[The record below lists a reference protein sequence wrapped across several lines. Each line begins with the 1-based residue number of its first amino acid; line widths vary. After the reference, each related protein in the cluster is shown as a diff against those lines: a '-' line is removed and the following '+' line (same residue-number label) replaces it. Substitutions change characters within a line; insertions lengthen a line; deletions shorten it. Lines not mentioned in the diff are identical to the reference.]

1 MNQNSQKDTQIS
13 SAPLVHF
20 VGAGPGDPELITVKG
35 QRLLR
40 EADIVIY
47 TGSLV
52 PKPLITGLSAAIY
65 NSAGLNLDEVF
76 AIISNGFSKGQ
87 KVVRL
92 HTGDPSIY
100 GAINEQIALLRQHDI
115 PFKVIPGVSSATAS
129 AAALETELTLPEVSQ
144 TVIFTRRTG
153 RTPVPEKESLN
164 LLASH
169 QATMMIFLSV
179 GMIKD
184 VVEDLKNGGYSD
196 ETPVAVVEKASWPEE
211 RHIRGTLATIADL
224 VVEAKIT
231 KTAIIAVGDVLAD
244 APPPAL
250 SKLYDKTFTH
260 EYRKGVKPGED
271 WCTCS
276 HHRWSHAR

>member
-1 MNQNSQKDTQIS
+1 MNQNSPNETQVLP
-13 SAPLVHF
+13 ALLVHF

-52 PKPLITGLSAAIY
+52 PKPLITGLSATIH

-76 AIISNGFSKGQ
+76 AIILDGFKKGK

-129 AAALETELTLPEVSQ
+129 AAALQTELTLPEVSQ

-153 RTPVPEKESLN
+153 RTPVPENESLD

-179 GMIKD
+179 GMIEE
-184 VVEDLKNGGYSD
+184 VVKDLKKGGYPD
-196 ETPVAVVEKASWPEE
+196 KTPVAVVEKASWPEE
-211 RHIRGTLATIADL
+211 RHIRGTLATIAQQVAD
-224 VVEAKIT
+224 AKIT
-231 KTAIIAVGDVLAD
+231 KTAIIAVGEVLAD

-250 SKLYDKTFTH
+250 SKLYDKAFTH
-260 EYRKGVKPGED
+260 EFRDGVKP
-271 WCTCS
+271 
-276 HHRWSHAR
+276 